1 MKTILIAV
9 AASLATIAV
18 MRLVRRKRNGGE

>member
-18 MRLVRRKRNGGE
+18 MRIVRRRKNGGK